1 MLPWFRKSLSQKAE
15 EKTLRV
21 SPGNTQERP
30 LFIRDSDGFYLPQA
44 ADVLLTTPQ
53 RQNWLQQISRVVA
66 LPDNQ
71 YRALCLSPLQTLAE
85 RLQCVPASKTGKYAG
100 EGGLLDL
107 TLNTTAWCMRMSQ
120 KEMLPRGLP
129 SEEQSR
135 QFSAWN
141 VCVFYTGLF
150 YWLPLTAQFEG
161 QLNSLSPWQPGI
173 SPPSG
178 PYRFRFHEPVPDI
191 AHFRRTTGAMM
202 AFRLLPEKVIH
213 WLSGT
218 PKALQAL
225 SDVVTG
231 QVNGDND
238 LQHVLNETLAAFEV
252 DTLPDIS
259 GSTIKNVF
267 PGETTAVTQPKKNIQ
282 DISSSGLM
290 RSPSLHDD
298 KVFSSSLSVPAA
310 VDSYTSESFNSDTGN
325 QSRVQSTEPVVP
337 PDTLVKPDD
346 DLQYALTLSG
356 ILSSENND
364 SADNKDEVN
373 MTENTTLSEVANC
386 ENKHDPDP
394 WIQRDII
401 QNPIESVTEITEKE
415 TVPGNIVN
423 TGKINKEEVVADNVS
438 PAILAEDFITWL
450 RHSLSEKTL
459 PVNIPGGLVHSIAG
473 YLFLRSPQIFTLYL
487 SRSPY
492 KFERYTPV
500 QRAFES
506 LRLHRRNGKQSG
518 GLVHCWVQSTASS
531 EEKTSWQKTA
541 GYLVKSQKLLPGE
554 DRDDSLYIKFE

>member
-1 MLPWFRKSLSQKAE
+1 MLPWFRKSLSRKAE

-21 SPGNTQERP
+21 SPGNTQEKV
-30 LFIRDSDGFYLPQA
+30 LFIRDSDGFYLPQS
-44 ADVLLTTPQ
+44 ADILLATPP

-85 RLQCVPASKTGKYAG
+85 RLQCVPASKNGKYAS
-100 EGGLLDL
+100 EGGFLDL

-173 SPPSG
+173 SPPSA

-218 PKALQAL
+218 PKVLQAL

-231 QVNGDND
+231 QVNDDND
-238 LQHVLNETLAAFEV
+238 LQRVLNEVLAAFP
-252 DTLPDIS
+252 DGTLPAFSSVVSVSAPD
-259 GSTIKNVF
+259 
-267 PGETTAVTQPKKNIQ
+267 A
-282 DISSSGLM
+282 SSSVPSVQPESSIVSLAPAELAPKPQPETPPVTSVLPPEFVGAEKTENETHRDIPLM
-290 RSPSLHDD
+290 ADAEG
-298 KVFSSSLSVPAA
+298 VV
-310 VDSYTSESFNSDTGN
+310 VSET
-325 QSRVQSTEPVVP
+325 P
-337 PDTLVKPDD
+337 
-346 DLQYALTLSG
+346 
-356 ILSSENND
+356 D
-364 SADNKDEVN
+364 SAD
-373 MTENTTLSEVANC
+373 
-386 ENKHDPDP
+386 
-394 WIQRDII
+394 
-401 QNPIESVTEITEKE
+401 
-415 TVPGNIVN
+415 
-423 TGKINKEEVVADNVS
+423 
-438 PAILAEDFITWL
+438 
-450 RHSLSEKTL
+450 EKTVSDMSL
-459 PVNIPGGLVHSIAG
+459 PSSDDVMYALELSGLLSQETETAQFSVAVMPDKSAHHNAKELLTGHSGGVSSEELKEVFIDWLKQGIADKSIPVNIAGGPVHVIAD
-473 YLFLRSPQIFTLYL
+473 YLFLRSPQIFTLFL
-487 SRSPY
+487 SKSHY
-492 KFERYTPV
+492 QFERHIPV

-506 LRLHRRNGKQSG
+506 LRLHRSDKKNSG
-518 GLVHCWVQSTASS
+518 GLIQCRIFNDRSDNSKPVYQQAS
-531 EEKTSWQKTA
+531 
-541 GYLVKSQKLLPGE
+541 GYLVKTRKLLPFDLPDASTFIQFVQE
-554 DRDDSLYIKFE
+554 

>member
-1 MLPWFRKSLSQKAE
+1 MLPWFRKSLSRKAE
-15 EKTLRV
+15 EKTLPV
-21 SPGNTQERP
+21 SPGNAQEKA
-30 LFIRDSDGFYLPQA
+30 LFIRDSDGFYLPQS
-44 ADVLLTTPQ
+44 ADILLATPQ

-71 YRALCLSPLQTLAE
+71 YRTLCLSPLQTLAE

-173 SPPSG
+173 SPPSE

-191 AHFRRTTGAMM
+191 THFRRTTGAMM

-238 LQHVLNETLAAFEV
+238 LQRVLNEVLAAFEV

-259 GSTIKNVF
+259 GSTIKKVF
-267 PGETTAVTQPKKNIQ
+267 PGETTAVTQPKENIQ

-290 RSPSLHDD
+290 SSTSLHDD

-310 VDSYTSESFNSDTGN
+310 VDSYTSEFFNSDTDN
-325 QSRVQSTEPVVP
+325 QSSVQSAVPVVQ

-346 DLQYALTLSG
+346 DLQYALALSG
-356 ILSSENND
+356 ILSSEINEC
-364 SADNKDEVN
+364 ADNDDEVN
-373 MTENTTLSEVANC
+373 IIENTSQSAVASSENQM
-386 ENKHDPDP
+386 
-394 WIQRDII
+394 QRDII
-401 QNPIESVTEITEKE
+401 QSPIESVTEITEKKV
-415 TVPGNIVN
+415 VPGNMVN
-423 TGKINKEEVVADNVS
+423 TSKIYKRESGSNNISSAV
-438 PAILAEDFITWL
+438 LAEDFITWL
-450 RHSLSEKTL
+450 RRSLSEKTL
-459 PVNIPGGLVHSIAG
+459 SVNIPGGLVHSISG

-518 GLVHCWVQSTASS
+518 GLVHCWLQNGVLS
-531 EEKTSWQKTA
+531 EENTSWQKAA
-541 GYLVKSQKLLPGE
+541 GYLVKSRELLPGE
-554 DRDDSLYIKFE
+554 VRDNSSYIKFE

>member
-1 MLPWFRKSLSQKAE
+1 MLPWFRKSLSRKAE
-15 EKTLRV
+15 EKTLPV
-21 SPGNTQERP
+21 SPGNTQEKV
-30 LFIRDSDGFYLPQA
+30 LFIRDSDGFYLPQSV
-44 ADVLLTTPQ
+44 DILLATPQ

-71 YRALCLSPLQTLAE
+71 YWALCLSPLQTLAE

-173 SPPSG
+173 SPPSE

-191 AHFRRTTGAMM
+191 THFRRTTGAMM

-238 LQHVLNETLAAFEV
+238 LQRVLNEALAAFPAGALPALSSVVSVSAPDASSSVLSGQPENDIASSAPAELAQKPQPAPLPV
-252 DTLPDIS
+252 TSVLPPESVTSEKTENGIHCDIPLMVVAEAEGAVAPETPDSADEKTVSDTSLPLSEDM
-259 GSTIKNVF
+259 KYAL
-267 PGETTAVTQPKKNIQ
+267 EL
-282 DISSSGLM
+282 SGLM
-290 RSPSLHDD
+290 
-298 KVFSSSLSVPAA
+298 
-310 VDSYTSESFNSDTGN
+310 
-325 QSRVQSTEPVVP
+325 
-337 PDTLVKPDD
+337 PD
-346 DLQYALTLSG
+346 
-356 ILSSENND
+356 
-364 SADNKDEVN
+364 
-373 MTENTTLSEVANC
+373 
-386 ENKHDPDP
+386 
-394 WIQRDII
+394 
-401 QNPIESVTEITEKE
+401 
-415 TVPGNIVN
+415 
-423 TGKINKEEVVADNVS
+423 
-438 PAILAEDFITWL
+438 
-450 RHSLSEKTL
+450 
-459 PVNIPGGLVHSIAG
+459 
-473 YLFLRSPQIFTLYL
+473 
-487 SRSPY
+487 
-492 KFERYTPV
+492 
-500 QRAFES
+500 
-506 LRLHRRNGKQSG
+506 
-518 GLVHCWVQSTASS
+518 
-531 EEKTSWQKTA
+531 
-541 GYLVKSQKLLPGE
+541 
-554 DRDDSLYIKFE
+554 

>member
-1 MLPWFRKSLSQKAE
+1 MLPWFRKSLSRKAE

-21 SPGNTQERP
+21 SPGNTQERPP

-161 QLNSLSPWQPGI
+161 QLNSLSAWQPGM
-173 SPPSG
+173 SAPTV
-178 PYRFRFHEPVPDI
+178 PYRFRFHEPVPDMT
-191 AHFRRTTGAMM
+191 HFRRTTGAMM

-225 SDVVTG
+225 SDVVTEP
-231 QVNGDND
+231 VNGDND
-238 LQHVLNETLAAFEV
+238 LQRVLNEALAAFPAGA
-252 DTLPDIS
+252 LPAFSSVVSMSAPDASSSVLSGQPENDIAS
-259 GSTIKNVF
+259 LAPAELAQK
-267 PGETTAVTQPKKNIQ
+267 PQPETPSVTSVLPPESVTSEKTENGIHCDIPLMVVAEAEGAVVHGALDSADEKTVSDMSPPLSEDMKYALEL
-282 DISSSGLM
+282 SGLM
-290 RSPSLHDD
+290 PEIL
-298 KVFSSSLSVPAA
+298 
-310 VDSYTSESFNSDTGN
+310 SDTQTGN
-325 QSRVQSTEPVVP
+325 RDEKDEQRENCLSIKNEGEAFWAWFKSGLLGGKLAINTPDAKVHCVMEYLFCQSPAVFYQYIQEAG
-337 PDTLVKPDD
+337 KNPDD
-346 DLQYALTLSG
+346 IG
-356 ILSSENND
+356 HIISS
-364 SADNKDEVN
+364 
-373 MTENTTLSEVANC
+373 
-386 ENKHDPDP
+386 
-394 WIQRDII
+394 
-401 QNPIESVTEITEKE
+401 
-415 TVPGNIVN
+415 
-423 TGKINKEEVVADNVS
+423 
-438 PAILAEDFITWL
+438 
-450 RHSLSEKTL
+450 
-459 PVNIPGGLVHSIAG
+459 
-473 YLFLRSPQIFTLYL
+473 
-487 SRSPY
+487 
-492 KFERYTPV
+492 
-500 QRAFES
+500 FES
-506 LRLHRRNGKQSG
+506 LKLHRIIRHDTRQTGHFRARIYGEKLNPLSDNKTLITLSHKKINGYMIKGRQIFG
-518 GLVHCWVQSTASS
+518 MNMP
-531 EEKTSWQKTA
+531 EE
-541 GYLVKSQKLLPGE
+541 
-554 DRDDSLYIKFE
+554 SLFIRIVGS

>member
-1 MLPWFRKSLSQKAE
+1 MLPWFRKSLSRKAE
-15 EKTLRV
+15 EKILPV
-21 SPGNTQERP
+21 SPGNTQEKA
-30 LFIRDSDGFYLPQA
+30 LFIRDSDGFIYRSRLTYCWPHHSDKTGYSKSAGWWRYRITSTGTLPVSFA
-44 ADVLLTTPQ
+44 DAGRTTSVCAGIKNREICRRRGLAGFNAEYNGLVYADVPERDAPGASVGRAEPAVQCLECV
-53 RQNWLQQISRVVA
+53 RV
-66 LPDNQ
+66 L
-71 YRALCLSPLQTLAE
+71 YRA
-85 RLQCVPASKTGKYAG
+85 V
-100 EGGLLDL
+100 
-107 TLNTTAWCMRMSQ
+107 
-120 KEMLPRGLP
+120 
-129 SEEQSR
+129 
-135 QFSAWN
+135 
-141 VCVFYTGLF
+141 

-161 QLNSLSPWQPGI
+161 QLNSLSSWQPGI
-173 SPPSG
+173 SPPSE

-191 AHFRRTTGAMM
+191 THFRRTTGAMM

-238 LQHVLNETLAAFEV
+238 LQRVLNEALAAFEV

-259 GSTIKNVF
+259 GSTIKKVF
-267 PGETTAVTQPKKNIQ
+267 PGETTAATQLKENIQ

-290 RSPSLHDD
+290 SSTSLHDD

-310 VDSYTSESFNSDTGN
+310 VDSYASESFNSDTDN
-325 QSRVQSTEPVVP
+325 QSCVQSAVPVVQ

-346 DLQYALTLSG
+346 DLQYALALSG

-373 MTENTTLSEVANC
+373 MVENTALSEVANC
-386 ENKHDPDP
+386 ENKHDPQ
-394 WIQRDII
+394 IQRDII
-401 QNPIESVTEITEKE
+401 QNPIESVTEITEKK

-423 TGKINKEEVVADNVS
+423 TGKVNKEEVVADNVS

-450 RHSLSEKTL
+450 HHSLSEKTL

-531 EEKTSWQKTA
+531 EEKTSWKKTA

>member
-1 MLPWFRKSLSQKAE
+1 MN
-15 EKTLRV
+15 V
-21 SPGNTQERP
+21 SPGNSQERP
-30 LFIRDSDGFYLPQA
+30 LFVRDGDGFYLPQT
-44 ADVLLTTPQ
+44 ADVLLATPQ

-71 YRALCLSPLQTLAE
+71 YRELCLFPLQTLAE
-85 RLQCVPASKTGKYAG
+85 RLQCVPASTGGKYAG

-161 QLNSLSPWQPGI
+161 QLNSLSSWQPGI
-173 SPPSG
+173 SAPAV
-178 PYRFRFHEPVPDI
+178 PYRFRFHEPVPDMT
-191 AHFRRTTGAMM
+191 HFRRTMGAMM

-218 PKALQAL
+218 PGTLQAL

-238 LQHVLNETLAAFEV
+238 LQRVLNEALSAFEA

-259 GSTIKNVF
+259 CSTIKNVF
-267 PGETTAVTQPKKNIQ
+267 PGETTAVTQPKENIQ

-290 RSPSLHDD
+290 SSPSLHDD
-298 KVFSSSLSVPAA
+298 KVFSSSLSVSAA
-310 VDSYTSESFNSDTGN
+310 VDSYTSESFNSDTDN
-325 QSRVQSTEPVVP
+325 QSCVQSAEPVVQ
-337 PDTLVKPDD
+337 PDTLVKVDD
-346 DLQYALTLSG
+346 DLQYALALSG
-356 ILSSENND
+356 ILSSENNE
-364 SADNKDEVN
+364 SADNEDEEN
-373 MTENTTLSEVANC
+373 MAENTVLSGVANC
-386 ENKHDPDP
+386 ENKHDAR
-394 WIQRDII
+394 IQRDII
-401 QNPIESVTEITEKE
+401 QSPIELVTEITKKE
-415 TVPGNIVN
+415 IIPGNIVSA
-423 TGKINKEEVVADNVS
+423 GKVNKEDVVADNVS

-459 PVNIPGGLVHSIAG
+459 PVNIPGGLIHSIAG

-506 LRLHRRNGKQSG
+506 LRLHRRNGKQPG
-518 GLVHCWVQSTASS
+518 GLVHCRIQKAILSGDNI
-531 EEKTSWQKTA
+531 SWQKAA

-554 DRDDSLYIKFE
+554 ERDDSLYIKFE

>member
-1 MLPWFRKSLSQKAE
+1 MLPWFRKSLSRKAE
-15 EKTLRV
+15 EKILPV
-21 SPGNTQERP
+21 SPGNTQEKA
-30 LFIRDSDGFYLPQA
+30 LFIRDSDGFYLPQS
-44 ADVLLTTPQ
+44 ADILLATPQ

-161 QLNSLSPWQPGI
+161 QLNSLSSWQPGI
-173 SPPSG
+173 SPPSE

-191 AHFRRTTGAMM
+191 THFRRTTGAMM

-238 LQHVLNETLAAFEV
+238 LQRVLNEALAAFEV

-259 GSTIKNVF
+259 GSTIKKVF
-267 PGETTAVTQPKKNIQ
+267 PGETTAATQLKENIQ

-290 RSPSLHDD
+290 SSTSLHDD

-310 VDSYTSESFNSDTGN
+310 VDSYASESFNSDTDN
-325 QSRVQSTEPVVP
+325 QSCVQSAVPVVQ

-346 DLQYALTLSG
+346 DLQYALALSG

-373 MTENTTLSEVANC
+373 MVENTALSEVANC
-386 ENKHDPDP
+386 ENKHDPQ
-394 WIQRDII
+394 IQRDII
-401 QNPIESVTEITEKE
+401 QNPIESVTEITEKK

-423 TGKINKEEVVADNVS
+423 TGKVNKEEVVADNVS

-450 RHSLSEKTL
+450 HHSLSEKTL

-531 EEKTSWQKTA
+531 EEKTSWKKTA
-541 GYLVKSQKLLPGE
+541 GYLVKSQKLLPGG

>member
-1 MLPWFRKSLSQKAE
+1 MLPWFRKSLSRKAE

-21 SPGNTQERP
+21 SPGNRQERP
-30 LFIRDSDGFYLPQA
+30 LFIRDSDGFYLPQTA
-44 ADVLLTTPQ
+44 EVLLATPQ

-66 LPDNQ
+66 LPDTQ
-71 YRALCLSPLQTLAE
+71 YRALCLSPLQMLAE

-161 QLNSLSPWQPGI
+161 QLNSLSAWPPGM
-173 SPPSG
+173 SAPTV
-178 PYRFRFHEPVPDI
+178 PYRFRFYEPVPDMT
-191 AHFRRTTGAMM
+191 HFRRTTGAMM
-202 AFRLLPEKVIH
+202 AFRLLPEKVIQ

-231 QVNGDND
+231 QVSGDND
-238 LQHVLNETLAAFEV
+238 LLRVLNEVLAAFEV

-259 GSTIKNVF
+259 GPTIKNVF
-267 PGETTAVTQPKKNIQ
+267 PGETTAVTQPKDNIQ
-282 DISSSGLM
+282 DISSPGLM
-290 RSPSLHDD
+290 SSPSLHDD
-298 KVFSSSLSVPAA
+298 KVFSSPLSVPAA
-310 VDSYTSESFNSDTGN
+310 VDSYTSESFNPDTDN
-325 QSRVQSTEPVVP
+325 QSSVQSAGPVVQ
-337 PDTLVKPDD
+337 PDTLVKLDD
-346 DLQYALTLSG
+346 DLQYALALSG
-356 ILSSENND
+356 ILPSENNE

-373 MTENTTLSEVANC
+373 MAENTALSEVVNC
-386 ENKHDPDP
+386 ENKHDPR
-394 WIQRDII
+394 IQRDII
-401 QNPIESVTEITEKE
+401 QNPIEPVTEITEKE

-423 TGKINKEEVVADNVS
+423 TGKVNKEEVVADNVS

-518 GLVHCWVQSTASS
+518 GLVHCWVQNTASS
-531 EEKTSWQKTA
+531 EKKTSWQKTA